1 MKYPKGLEAKLNVT
15 YNTYLLFNIAALLK
29 ALCLMLIL
37 LLKDIKRTVK
47 CEIMWV
53 LSPLLQWEKRYHNK
67 YFPQKNIFVAGKY
80 DK

>member
-1 MKYPKGLEAKLNVT
+1 
-15 YNTYLLFNIAALLK
+15 
-29 ALCLMLIL
+29 MLIL